1 MTNTRYGLNQ
11 GGTISSVKRTAP
23 THQYKAHSS
32 RQHHHHCHPSED
44 GRHHHRHHLIGTPQ
58 CHFGVKVLKEAENG
72 FIVGPEPAS
81 MQFSCSTCTV
91 LLQFY
96 SCSSTPSVHYFCS
109 STPSVHYFCM
119 QFYSR
124 KSPTA
129 WCEYNGT

>member
-1 MTNTRYGLNQ
+1 MSKGRPPPTNIKPIQVVNI
-11 GGTISSVKRTAP
+11 TIIVIISATSN
-23 THQYKAHSS
+23 
-32 RQHHHHCHPSED
+32 PSED

-81 MQFSCSTCTV
+81 IQC
-91 LLQFY
+91 
-96 SCSSTPSVHYFCS
+96 SCSSTHSVHYFCS
-109 STPSVHYFCM
+109 STPSVHYSYSSTPSVLPLQYIAQCSCM

-124 KSPTA
+124 KSPPA